1 MIFIRNLRIETF
13 KEGAQTEI
21 YYRKEMTTK
30 KKTKQN
36 KRYSSVQSINPGQS
50 KHRERPCQ
58 GD

>member
-30 KKTKQN
+30 KKNETEQTIQFSTK
-36 KRYSSVQSINPGQS
+36 Y
-50 KHRERPCQ
+50 
-58 GD
+58 